1 MQNEKGDEGHKDE
14 WSFFYNAA
22 SQFPYLPLALLGSV
36 LTGMSDEVEIGGKWE
51 AMCECVSTGERGC
64 S

>member
-22 SQFPYLPLALLGSV
+22 SQFPYRPLALLGSV

-51 AMCECVSTGERGC
+51 GVK
-64 S
+64 